1 MLDQMRSP
9 SCPQPVPRV
18 QSSCSS
24 WTVQS
29 LAPTPSQ
36 MAAASSKVAPEVHL
50 QPSEESSLSP
60 QTAAQ
65 APPRLDQPGI
75 ATSEQH
81 RTSCGVECASHD
93 PVSLP
98 HRPDL
103 PHSETWHGSSG
114 GVVGGWVVGSGV
126 VGGAVVG
133 GAVVVE
139 SVPGVPPVFR
149 GGVTCS
155 EPGHL
160 WQLAWQLAFM

>member
-1 MLDQMRSP
+1 M
-9 SCPQPVPRV
+9 
-18 QSSCSS
+18 
-24 WTVQS
+24 QS

-36 MAAASSKVAPEVHL
+36 MAAAASKVAPEVQL
-50 QPSEESSLSP
+50 QPSEVSSLSP

-65 APPRLDQPGI
+65 APPRFVQPRI
-75 ATSEQH
+75 ATSEQQ

-93 PVSLP
+93 PDSLL

-114 GVVGGWVVGSGV
+114 GVVGGGV
-126 VGGAVVG
+126 VGGGVVG

-149 GGVTCS
+149 GGVPCT